1 VLSVG
6 DPLRQQLDVPEC
18 LRLLGTTAIGH
29 LGFSEAALPA
39 LQPVTYRLTDGV
51 VLIPASPAGRTT
63 RAIRDGIVVLGVDS
77 FGTGLTEWWAVNVV
91 GPIHLV
97 DAASLVLEPVL
108 VTGWRRLAAGC
119 RPAC

>member
-18 LRLLGTTAIGH
+18 LRLLGTTAIGR

-39 LQPVTYRLTDGV
+39 LQPVTYRLAHGV
-51 VLIPASPAGRTT
+51 VLIPAAPAGRTA

-77 FGTGLTEWWAVNVV
+77 FGTCLGEWWVVNVV

-97 DAASLVLEPVL
+97 DAGSLLLEPVL
-108 VTGWRRLAAGC
+108 VTGWRRAEAGC
-119 RPAC
+119 SPVC